1 MTDSGLTLGSW
12 PGTNPD
18 HNRFLQ
24 VLLGAIE
31 AEGVRVVSFPESRSI
46 RLDGLDV
53 LLVHWPDKVFWEASS
68 SREAAGLMTRL
79 LARLEARP
87 RRMKRSGWSTTSRLP
102 RGKWFMPWYDRPMPP
117 SSPAW
122 PTGRSPCRK
131 GPRAAVL
138 AAYPALAGKPLEHVW
153 HPAYP
158 GEALAPEA
166 RAAARAGL
174 GWADAG
180 RVYGYCGQLRL
191 YKGVEDLL
199 RAFAGLPDAGARLL
213 VAGRPRDAGFAA
225 ALGELAGED
234 PPDPP
239 GAGGPVAG
247 AVPRLP
253 RGLRH
258 RGGAV
263 PALPALG
270 LDRACPERRAA
281 GADAGDTLRRG
292 AAAALGGPGLGA
304 DLPGPADPGHPR
316 RQHGC
321 RRRPSTSPPSPR
333 RPRPPAAARSCEALA
348 AGRPRR
354 HGHRGLKA
362 RPPRLGRQGAGSQ
375 RRPPRESGGSRGDLI
390 ARVVPGLPA
399 VAAGP
404 IFG

>member
-12 PGTNPD
+12 PGTESD

-79 LARLEARP
+79 LARLAARP
-87 RRMKRSGWSTTSRLP
+87 RRVKLVWMVHDLAP
-102 RGKWFMPWYDRPMPP
+102 HDGKWFKRL
-117 SSPAW
+117 AW
-122 PTGRSPCRK
+122 PPYAALLARLADGALTLSEGT
-131 GPRAAVL
+131 RAAVL

-180 RVYGYCGQLRL
+180 RVYGYCGQLRP

-225 ALGELAGED
+225 ALGGLAGED
-234 PPDPP
+234 PRI
-239 GAGGPVAG
+239 
-247 AVPRLP
+247 RLVLEDLSP
-253 RGLRH
+253 ERF
-258 RGGAV
+258 
-263 PALPALG
+263 
-270 LDRACPERRAA
+270 RACLGACDIVVAPFRRYLHSGSIVHALSA
-281 GADAGDTLRRG
+281 GRPVLTPATPFAESL
-292 AAAALGGPGLGA
+292 AAALAAPDWVQTYRDPLT
-304 DLPGPADPGHPR
+304 PA
-316 RQHGC
+316 
-321 RRRPSTSPPSPR
+321 TL
-333 RPRPPAAARSCEALA
+333 AAARLPATPLDLAPLAPEAAARRLAGFLQALA
-348 AGRPRR
+348 AGTAP
-354 HGHRGLKA
+354 A
-362 RPPRLGRQGAGSQ
+362 PQPSGA
-375 RRPPRESGGSRGDLI
+375 
-390 ARVVPGLPA
+390 
-399 VAAGP
+399 
-404 IFG
+404 